1 MNIRLD
7 ELEAILRARICA
19 VCRERTAEG
28 ACGRD
33 QEQHCSLFELFPLVA
48 QAILATDGNDIEA
61 YVAAIRENV
70 CPVCIEQ
77 RLDGTCPQRETM
89 SCALDA
95 YLGPIAEAIEE
106 ATGKSLGHE
115 ARPA

>member
-1 MNIRLD
+1 MNTSMD

-19 VCRERTAEG
+19 LCNERTAQG

-33 QEQHCSLFELFPLVA
+33 EADHCSLFELFPLVA
-48 QAILATDGNDIEA
+48 QAILATGGDDIEE
-61 YVAAIRENV
+61 YIAAIRENV

-95 YLGPIAEAIEE
+95 YLGPIIESIEE
-106 ATGKSLGHE
+106 AAGKSLSQG
-115 ARPA
+115 ARLA

>member
-1 MNIRLD
+1 MNTRVD

-19 VCRERTAEG
+19 VCSERTPEG

-33 QEQHCSLFELFPLVA
+33 EEKHCSLFELFPLVA
-48 QAILATDGNDIEA
+48 QSIVATGGNDIDA
-61 YVAAIRENV
+61 YIAAIRENV

-95 YLGPIAEAIEE
+95 YLETIIEVIKE
-106 ATGKSLGHE
+106 VSGKGLQE
-115 ARPA
+115 KARLA